1 MGETTLIEAT
11 DNNLE
16 NCPDD
21 SPCGERR
28 LRADARRNREK
39 VLAAAEEV
47 LAEQGLDAPI
57 ADIAHR
63 AGVGVGTCYRHFPT
77 KRALFEA
84 IVEAHFEPMIEI
96 AKSLHESSDPG
107 EAFFDYVEAMVRA
120 STHKAVAQ
128 AIAQADPE
136 VQRRRQEWS
145 SELTKLTT
153 ELLRRS
159 QDAGTIRADVT
170 YEDVRVLLGGIC
182 MAYDRMRLDPA
193 QRDRS
198 IALLRAALTDTK
210 TPIG

>member
-1 MGETTLIEAT
+1 MGETNVIEAT
-11 DNNLE
+11 DNPE
-16 NCPDD
+16 TCPDD

-39 VLAAAEEV
+39 VLAAAEQV

-63 AGVGVGTCYRHFPT
+63 AGVGIGTCYRHFPT

-84 IVEAHFEPMIEI
+84 IVEAHFEPLIEI
-96 AKSLHESSDPG
+96 AKSLEESPDPG
-107 EAFFDYVEAMVRA
+107 EAFFEYVEATVRA

-128 AIAQADPE
+128 AIAQSDPE

-145 SELTKLTT
+145 SELMKHSGA
-153 ELLRRS
+153 LLRQS
-159 QDAGTIRADVT
+159 QEAGVIRNDVT
-170 YEDVRVLLGGIC
+170 PEDVRVLLGGLC
-182 MAYDRMRLDPA
+182 MAYDRLALDPT

>member
-1 MGETTLIEAT
+1 MGETTLIETT
-11 DNNLE
+11 DNLE

-77 KRALFEA
+77 KRTLFEA
-84 IVEAHFEPMIEI
+84 IVEAHFEPLIDI
-96 AKSLHESSDPG
+96 AKSLQDSSDPG
-107 EAFFDYVEAMVRA
+107 EAFFDYVEAAVRA
-120 STHKAVAQ
+120 STHKAVAG
-128 AIAQADPE
+128 AIAQSDPE

-145 SELTKLTT
+145 SELTKQVSV
-153 ELLRRS
+153 LLRQS
-159 QDAGTIRADVT
+159 QNAGTVRADVT
-170 YEDVRVLLGGIC
+170 YEDVRVFLGGIC
-182 MAYDRMRLDPA
+182 MAYDRMQLDPA
-193 QRDRS
+193 QRDRA

-210 TPIG
+210 TPLG